1 MATRMNRRQRG
12 RHNLFRMLAGGVGAR
27 KKHIDRTRERTRSE
41 LMRQQQLAEA
51 KEQQRIRDAERGSGF
66 GRGLQTALK
75 VGSLLATG
83 GVSAPWVVGGGLL
96 AGGISALAPA
106 GADPYLQ
113 QGLAMTQ
120 SMQGH
125 QKQMELMDRQLAA
138 QEAHMSSILQSLQSG
153 RSAYASAPQ
162 FPAEGFTGRSN
173 HPYDSP
179 MWDT

>member
-51 KEQQRIRDAERGSGF
+51 KEEKRIRESQRGAGF
-66 GRGLQTALK
+66 GRGLQTAIK
-75 VGSLLATG
+75 VGSLASPLGWPA
-83 GVSAPWVVGGGLL
+83 
-96 AGGISALAPA
+96 ALAIGAGAGLMSGFAPS

-113 QGLAMTQ
+113 QGLAAAQ
-120 SMQGH
+120 AMQGH

-138 QEAHMSSILQSLQSG
+138 QEAHMSGILQSLQSG

-162 FPAEGFTGRSN
+162 YPAGGFTGRSN